1 VKVFFDTNVLL
12 DGYYKRA
19 GHDTSDEAIERCRV
33 SGPYRG
39 LIAWHTISNI
49 FYLVRSHSKSTE
61 VSNRFIIDLLAWVEV
76 AETGKHD
83 ALSALEFG
91 MKDFEDALQLA
102 AAVACDAEVILT
114 RNTTDFKASPIPVM
128 NPEEFLA
135 SLAR

>member
-39 LIAWHTISNI
+39 LIAWHTISNAHYI
-49 FYLVRSHSKSTE
+49 ARSRSKSPLVALDF
-61 VSNRFIIDLLAWVEV
+61 VSDLLAWVEV

-83 ALSALEFG
+83 ALTALEFG
-91 MKDFEDALQLA
+91 VRDFEDALQLA
-102 AAVACDAEVILT
+102 AAVACGAGSSSPGTRLT
-114 RNTTDFKASPIPVM
+114 SRPAPS
-128 NPEEFLA
+128 
-135 SLAR
+135 R